1 MAEVSY
7 ARRVVLA
14 ALVLGLGLL
23 LARGLSLT
31 RYSPESSDSYVFG
44 AFHVHSTLSD
54 GLAPIEDIAREAKEA
69 RVGFVM
75 MSDHGAPHPEAAT
88 MKRTIDGVRFIGGSE
103 VGIPDGHLIV
113 SDVDELPRYTL
124 PPFPPDAVSDVAA
137 WGGLSIVT
145 YPEDPVHRWGYWEP
159 DLAPDGI
166 EIVNVTSYF
175 RRSSLRQKLSW
186 AFFSF
191 FNRNYYIS
199 GFEAPTEALARWD
212 ELLSRGRVLGF
223 YAANAHGGFPLTEE
237 RTIGIPSYRTAMGYV
252 GLAVVPR
259 YRETPEKAIRRGEFF
274 SLVRAAGEP
283 KRFELTES
291 EGALVVRLNS
301 ATSGARIDLKRNGVV
316 VGSTKENELRM
327 MSPGPGVYRVEVYLE
342 NHPLLAE
349 DVPWILSN
357 PLFVG
362 SEGAPVKADPLACG
376 VVEPVALAEL
386 RLEMDDESKATIE
399 HEASGAL
406 RLSYRLSQKT
416 PEKIDRWVAL
426 ALRKPMDLSSY
437 RGIEIRGGSPAP
449 MRYWI
454 EVRSGEDGHYASVLL
469 PTSGA
474 IAIPWE
480 RFYPT
485 LGAKRAIPL
494 GAIDALF
501 VTVNT
506 SSSRT
511 GFSSELTLGSLGFC
525 R

>member
-1 MAEVSY
+1 MSY
-7 ARRVVLA
+7 ARRVVIA
-14 ALVLGLGLL
+14 ALVLGLGALL
-23 LARGLSLT
+23 VRGLSLT
-31 RYSPESSDSYVFG
+31 GNSPETSDSYVFG

-75 MSDHGAPHPEAAT
+75 LSDHGAPHPEAAT
-88 MKRTIDGVRFIGGSE
+88 LKRTIDGVRFIGGSE
-103 VGIPDGHLIV
+103 VGIPEGHLIV
-113 SDVDELPRYTL
+113 SDVGELPLYTL

-137 WGGLSIVT
+137 WGGISVVT
-145 YPEDPVHRWGYWEP
+145 YPEDPVHQWSYWEP
-159 DLAPDGI
+159 DFAPDGI
-166 EIVNVTSYF
+166 EIINVTSYF

-186 AFFSF
+186 AFFSL

-199 GFEAPTEALARWD
+199 GFEAPTKALARWD
-212 ELLSRGRVLGF
+212 ALLSRGRVHGF
-223 YAANAHGGFPLTEE
+223 YAANAHGGFPLTEG

-252 GLAVVPR
+252 GLAVEPR
-259 YRETPEKAIRRGEFF
+259 YREAPEDAIRRGEFF

-283 KRFELTES
+283 ERFEFREIV
-291 EGALVVRLNS
+291 GALVVSLDT
-301 ATSGARIDLKRNGVV
+301 ATAGARIDLKRNGEV
-316 VGSTKENELRM
+316 VGSTKEAELRL

-357 PLFVG
+357 PLFAG
-362 SEGAPVKADPLACG
+362 PRGAPVKREPLVCG
-376 VVEPVALAEL
+376 AVDPVALAEL
-386 RLEMDDESKATIE
+386 GLEMDGESSGTIE
-399 HEASGAL
+399 REASGTL
-406 RLSYRLSQKT
+406 RLSYRLSQRT

-426 ALRKPMDLSSY
+426 ALRKPMNLSSY
-437 RGIEIRGGSPAP
+437 RGIEIQGGSPVP
-449 MRYWI
+449 MRYRV
-454 EVRSGEDGHYASVLL
+454 EVRSGDDGHYASVLL

-474 IAIPWE
+474 AAIPWE

-485 LGAKRAIPL
+485 LGPKRAIPL
-494 GAIDALF
+494 AAIDSVF

-511 GFSSELTLGSLGFC
+511 GFSSELTLESLGFC

>member
-1 MAEVSY
+1 MRPLTL
-7 ARRVVLA
+7 RRIILT
-14 ALVLGLGLL
+14 ALVVGLGVL
-23 LARGLSLT
+23 LASGLSLT
-31 RYSPESSDSYVFG
+31 KYSPEISDSYVFG

-54 GLAPIEDIAREAKEA
+54 GLAPLEDIAREAKEA

-75 MSDHGAPHPEAAT
+75 LSDHGAPHPEAAT
-88 MKRTIDGVRFIGGSE
+88 LKRTIDGVRFIGGSE
-103 VGIPDGHLIV
+103 VGIPEGHLIV
-113 SDVDELPRYTL
+113 SDVRELPPYTL

-137 WGGLSIVT
+137 WGGISVVT
-145 YPEDPVHRWGYWEP
+145 YPEDPVYQWSYWEP

-186 AFFSF
+186 AFFSL

-199 GFEAPTEALARWD
+199 GFEAPTRALARWD
-212 ELLSRGRVLGF
+212 ELLKHGRVHGF

-252 GLAVVPR
+252 GLAVEPR
-259 YRETPEKAIRRGEFF
+259 YREAPEEAIRRGEFF

-283 KRFELTES
+283 RRFELLETD
-291 EGALVVRLNS
+291 GALVVRLDTET
-301 ATSGARIDLKRNGVV
+301 AGARMDLKRNGEV
-316 VGSTKENELRM
+316 VGSTKENELRIA
-327 MSPGPGVYRVEVYLE
+327 SPEPGVYRVEVYLE
-342 NHPLLAE
+342 DHPLLAE

-357 PLFVG
+357 PHFIG
-362 SEGAPVKADPLACG
+362 PPGAPAKKDPLACNG
-376 VVEPVALAEL
+376 VDSLALAEL
-386 RLEMDDESKATIE
+386 SLEMDDESKATIE
-399 HEASGAL
+399 RDDSGAL
-406 RLSYRLSQKT
+406 RLSYHLSQKT
-416 PEKIDRWVAL
+416 PEKVDRWVAL
-426 ALRKPMDLSSY
+426 ALRKPMDLSSH
-437 RGIEIRGGSPAP
+437 RGIEIRGSSPEP

-454 EVRSGEDGHYASVLL
+454 EVRSGDEGHYASVLL

-474 IAIPWE
+474 VAVPWE

-485 LGAKRAIPL
+485 LGAKRPIPL
-494 GAIDALF
+494 AAVDALF

-511 GFSSELTLGSLGFC
+511 GFSAEMTLESLGLC

>member
-1 MAEVSY
+1 MPY

-14 ALVLGLGLL
+14 VLVLGLGVLL
-23 LARGLSLT
+23 LRGLSLT
-31 RYSPESSDSYVFG
+31 RYSPETSDAYVYG
-44 AFHVHSTLSD
+44 AFHVHSVLSD

-75 MSDHGAPHPEAAT
+75 LSDHGAPHPEAAT
-88 MKRTIDGVRFIGGSE
+88 LKRTIDGVRFIGGSE

-113 SDVDELPRYTL
+113 SDVDELPLYAL
-124 PPFPPDAVSDVAA
+124 PPFPPDAVRDVAA
-137 WGGLSIVT
+137 WGGMSVVT
-145 YPEDPVHRWGYWEP
+145 YPEDPVYRWGYWEP

-175 RRSSLRQKLSW
+175 RRSSVGQKVAW
-186 AFFSF
+186 AFFSL

-199 GFEAPTEALARWD
+199 GFEAPAEALARWD
-212 ELLSRGRVLGF
+212 ELLSRGDVHGF

-252 GLAVVPR
+252 GLAVDPR
-259 YRETPEKAIRRGEFF
+259 FREAPEEAIRRGEFF

-283 KRFELTES
+283 KRFELTEG
-291 EGALVVRLNS
+291 EGGFVVSLD
-301 ATSGARIDLKRNGVV
+301 TPTPGTRIDLKRNGTV
-316 VGSTKENELRM
+316 VGSTKEKELRLK
-327 MSPGPGVYRVEVYLE
+327 SPGPGVYRVEVYLE

-357 PLFVG
+357 PRFVG
-362 SEGAPVKADPLACG
+362 PPGAPVMTAPLDCG
-376 VVEPVALAEL
+376 EVDPVALSAL
-386 RLEMDDESKATIE
+386 ALEMDDESKATIE
-399 HEASGAL
+399 HDPSGAL
-406 RLSYRLSQKT
+406 RLSYHLSQKT
-416 PEKIDRWVAL
+416 PERIDRWVAL
-426 ALRKPMDLSSY
+426 ALRKPLDLSSY
-437 RGIEIRGGSPAP
+437 RGIEIGGGAPEP

-454 EVRSGEDGHYASVLL
+454 EVRSGDDGHYASVLL
-469 PTSGA
+469 PTPGA
-474 IAIPWE
+474 VAIPWE

-485 LGAKRAIPL
+485 LGPRRPIPL
-494 GAIDALF
+494 AAIDALF

-511 GFSSELTLGSLGFC
+511 GFESELTLESLGFC

>member
-1 MAEVSY
+1 MFY

-14 ALVLGLGLL
+14 ALALGLAAL
-23 LARGLSLT
+23 LARGILLL
-31 RYSPESSDSYVFG
+31 RYTPETSDSYVFG

-54 GLAPIEDIAREAKEA
+54 GLLSIEDIAREAKEA

-75 MSDHGAPHPEAAT
+75 LSDHGAPHPEAAV

-103 VGIPDGHLIV
+103 VGIPEGHLIV
-113 SDVDELPRYTL
+113 SDVPALPLYTL

-137 WGGLSIVT
+137 WGGMSIVT
-145 YPEDPVHRWGYWEP
+145 YPEDPVHQWGYWEP

-175 RRSSLRQKLSW
+175 RRSSLPRKLSW
-186 AFFSF
+186 ALFSV

-212 ELLSRGRVLGF
+212 ELLSRGPVHGF

-237 RTIGIPSYRTAMGYV
+237 RTIGVPSYRTAMGYV
-252 GLAVVPR
+252 GLAVDPR
-259 YRETPEKAIRRGEFF
+259 YREAPEEAIRRGEFF

-283 KRFELTES
+283 QRFEFLDTH
-291 EGALVVRLNS
+291 GDLVVRLDS
-301 ATSGARIDLKRNGVV
+301 KTTGARMDLKRNGEIF
-316 VGSTKENELRM
+316 GSTKENELRVA
-327 MSPGPGVYRVEVYLE
+327 SPEPGVYRVEVYLE
-342 NHPLLAE
+342 DHPLLAG

-362 SEGAPVKADPLACG
+362 PPGAPVKKEPLACAA
-376 VVEPVALAEL
+376 VDAVPLADL
-386 RLEMDDESKATIE
+386 GLEMDGESKATIE
-399 HEASGAL
+399 HGDAGAL
-406 RLSYRLSQKT
+406 RLSYHLSQKT

-426 ALRKPMDLSSY
+426 ALRKPMDLSAYS
-437 RGIEIRGGSPAP
+437 GIEIRGGSPEP
-449 MRYWI
+449 MRYWV
-454 EVRSGEDGHYASVLL
+454 EVRSGEDGHYASVFL

-474 IAIPWE
+474 VAIPWE
-480 RFYPT
+480 QFYPT
-485 LGAKRAIPL
+485 LGPKRPIPL
-494 GAIDALF
+494 TTVDALF
-501 VTVNT
+501 ITVNT

-511 GFSSELTLGSLGFC
+511 GFSAEMTLESLGFC